1 MGFSEG
7 MKTFPIILPICNKT
21 GKMRYISNGIGDIYR
36 RCWNMKGLMIPEGY
50 KWVDFSDKT
59 YRIAA
64 ESIANDDI
72 PLLAIATSYL
82 NDPGPQRSLLL

>member
-1 MGFSEG
+1 
-7 MKTFPIILPICNKT
+7 
-21 GKMRYISNGIGDIYR
+21 
-36 RCWNMKGLMIPEGY
+36 MKGLRIPEGY

-59 YRIAA
+59 YRITE

-72 PLLAIATSYL
+72 SLLTIATSYL